1 MGEGR
6 VPSEP
11 SATTRRSEPRS
22 SRGRKWRGP
31 GLVGTCR
38 SDRHPSIGSLASA
51 SWTEEP
57 TSRGFPRV
65 RCPPQVGWVER
76 SETHHR
82 RRSATDGFRCA
93 LPILRSLYP
102 SYGQAALLK
111 GVFEQKSEERRVGKE
126 WVSKCRFRGW

>member
-1 MGEGR
+1 MQKTAYELR
-6 VPSEP
+6 ISDW
-11 SATTRRSEPRS
+11 S
-22 SRGRKWRGP
+22 SDVFSSD
-31 GLVGTCR
+31 LCR

-102 SYGQAALLK
+102 SYGQ
-111 GVFEQKSEERRVGKE
+111 VSSDERPGGKE
-126 WVSKCRFRGW
+126 GVS